1 MAAEPSN
8 PASPRRS
15 RADIVDALRIWALL
29 GVFIVNFVSYPG
41 TPMSTP
47 IGSPNPANS
56 SFALGI
62 HAFIATVFQGKSYPL
77 LMFLFGYS
85 FALSMRSLSSASSLE
100 AALLHRK
107 GRMQILLALALVHGL
122 FVYMGDILTSYAVC
136 GLILLRWGRR
146 PMHSLMRALK
156 IVLVIWCMSYLVI
169 TVAAAGYTYSQLDE
183 PIVAPDAAATFAGVT
198 SWLAFLRLNAM
209 AYAGNAIFMLLFF
222 LPELLALSLAGF
234 ICGRLRLLER
244 PQRWTPLLRCL
255 RFWGLT
261 IGIPLCIGYGL
272 LAWKVLGERPVF
284 EGMLLAMGTL
294 TGPPVLAG
302 LLAAIALA
310 WPKGGWAWLR
320 ALAPAGRN
328 TLSMYLGLSILMALC
343 LSGPGLGWGQRLD
356 SSGLFGLA
364 LLVYVL
370 ALCWAWASGVRGQ
383 LGPFERL
390 ISAASRRLDARRA
403 PQRAQSTLPP
413 A

>member
-1 MAAEPSN
+1 M
-8 PASPRRS
+8 
-15 RADIVDALRIWALL
+15 
-29 GVFIVNFVSYPG
+29 
-41 TPMSTP
+41 
-47 IGSPNPANS
+47 
-56 SFALGI
+56 
-62 HAFIATVFQGKSYPL
+62 
-77 LMFLFGYS
+77 
-85 FALSMRSLSSASSLE
+85 
-100 AALLHRK
+100 
-107 GRMQILLALALVHGL
+107 
-122 FVYMGDILTSYAVC
+122 
-136 GLILLRWGRR
+136 
-146 PMHSLMRALK
+146 
-156 IVLVIWCMSYLVI
+156 
-169 TVAAAGYTYSQLDE
+169 
-183 PIVAPDAAATFAGVT
+183 
-198 SWLAFLRLNAM
+198 
-209 AYAGNAIFMLLFF
+209 
-222 LPELLALSLAGF
+222 
-234 ICGRLRLLER
+234 
-244 PQRWTPLLRCL
+244 
-255 RFWGLT
+255 
-261 IGIPLCIGYGL
+261 
-272 LAWKVLGERPVF
+272 LGERPVF

-383 LGPFERL
+383 VGPFERL

-403 PQRAQSTLPP
+403 PQRTQSTLPP